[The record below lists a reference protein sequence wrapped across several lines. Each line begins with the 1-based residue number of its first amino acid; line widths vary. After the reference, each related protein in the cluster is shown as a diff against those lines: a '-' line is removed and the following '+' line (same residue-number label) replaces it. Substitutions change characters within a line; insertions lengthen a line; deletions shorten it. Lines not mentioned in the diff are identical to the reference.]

1 MRLTNLET
9 HFPELLALP
18 EGERELV
25 VEEARYDV
33 FVTRKLSGTW
43 VVTTTGA
50 MVLSGAVG
58 IGSSI
63 AAELITGS
71 SPLWVAAVAGL
82 VTAPVYLWFQE
93 KRYVELLRPTVAE
106 MCKERAR

>member
-1 MRLTNLET
+1 MLSEN
-9 HFPELLALP
+9 
-18 EGERELV
+18 ERELV

-43 VVTTTGA
+43 VVTNTGA

-82 VTAPVYLWFQE
+82 VTAPIYLWFQK
-93 KRYVELLRPTVAE
+93 KRYVELLRPAVAGI
-106 MCKERAR
+106 CAERSR